1 MSGRISGSGILPIHK
16 GFQTGQR
23 NTDEVHEVVTCECC
37 RESECADEHHYL
49 EDIDLAG
56 MQDLHQDCEEHHA
69 AAEDNE
75 CVVSDPMLDI
85 GIHE

>member
-1 MSGRISGSGILPIHK
+1 
-16 GFQTGQR
+16 
-23 NTDEVHEVVTCECC
+23 
-37 RESECADEHHYL
+37 
-49 EDIDLAG
+49 